1 MNKLSNALQLNRLG
15 IVYIMVLCEI
25 DIKIL
30 FLTILRFGVE
40 VKDESELAKVTIL
53 FCI

>member
-1 MNKLSNALQLNRLG
+1 MNKLSNALQRNRLG
-15 IVYIMVLCEI
+15 IVCEI